1 MIPQGSSPSAKGRR
15 TNLQHIYAASRKPQ
29 AGASRIAVG
38 PPRDRVAGSGRG
50 ARWLRDRVARSGRS
64 VRWLRDRVA
73 ATRGRTR
80 SREAQQRAPSE
91 RPQRAPGRAPDAWH
105 AAGERERGP
114 NRRPNARPLQ
124 TRPNARLSRPRP
136 NVRPQHAASPDAPR
150 PAAFRFR
157 AHAHRSAPS
166 PSKLAHEKPPSL
178 AGFHGL
184 RSLNPAG
191 RALAKE
197 QCNSLRP

>member
-38 PPRDRVAGSGRG
+38 PPRDRA
-50 ARWLRDRVARSGRS
+50 
-64 VRWLRDRVA
+64 A
-73 ATRGRTR
+73 ATHGRTR
-80 SREAQQRAPSE
+80 SRRAQRRAPSA
-91 RPQRAPGRAPDAWH
+91 RSQQAPERAPDAWH

-114 NRRPNARPLQ
+114 NARPNARPLQ
-124 TRPNARLSRPRP
+124 PRPNTRLPRPRP

-197 QCNSLRP
+197 QCNSLRL